1 MAKELILLSDI
12 EGLGEQGEVVKVSEG
27 FARNFLLPRN
37 MAAPVT
43 AAAKKRI
50 EKLQRDREER
60 ERAALTAHR
69 ETAQRIE
76 QTSVSIAAKVG
87 EGEKLFG
94 SVTSSDIADA
104 LKLQGIEVDRRKIDL
119 AEPIREL
126 GVFTVPIKLHRQVE
140 APLKVWVV
148 EE

>member
-1 MAKELILLSDI
+1 MELILLSDVD
-12 EGLGEQGEVVKVSEG
+12 GLGEQGEVLKVAEG
-27 FARNFLLPRN
+27 YARNFLLPRKL
-37 MAAPVT
+37 AAPVT
-43 AAAKKRI
+43 EAAKKRI
-50 EKLQRDREER
+50 EKLRRERDER
-60 ERAALTAHR
+60 EQATLAALR
-69 ETAQRIE
+69 ELAGRIE
-76 QTSVSIAAKVG
+76 KTSISIATKVG

-94 SVTSSDIADA
+94 SITAADIADA

-126 GVFTVPIKLHRQVE
+126 GVFNMSVKLHRQIE